1 MVMDEARLLNLLGA
15 LALSLVDGLH
25 QEAFATLGYGGE
37 SAAALVTLGVEPG
50 FSIND
55 LRQALQLSHPG
66 TVRLVD
72 RLAQQGW
79 VERRPGSDGRTVA
92 LFLTDTGHGKRQQI
106 LAARRH
112 PLQGAIQALT
122 SEDCAQLTPL
132 LEKMLGAM
140 TTSDAA
146 AFAIC
151 RLCEEEVCPG
161 DRCPVE
167 QAYGHLTNPS
177 QKP

>member
-1 MVMDEARLLNLLGA
+1 MDEARLVNLLGA
-15 LALSLVDGLH
+15 LALRLVDGLH
-25 QEAFATLGYGGE
+25 HEAFATLGYGGE

-92 LFLTDTGHGKRQQI
+92 LFLTDAGHAKRHQL
-106 LAARRH
+106 LAARRNQ
-112 PLQGAIQALT
+112 LQGAMQALT
-122 SEDCAQLTPL
+122 SEECAQLTPL
-132 LEKMLGAM
+132 LEKMLVAM
-140 TTSDAA
+140 TTSAAA

-167 QAYGHLTNPS
+167 QTYCQLANLP